1 MSRLQLIAGVFA
13 VALGAGCHRPLP
25 GNDSGPGNTVAIK
38 KPASSPKPGGAGG
51 AAVAPGTTVATG
63 ERAEATKNPPRASVI
78 YRPGPSPVIKERVSN
93 PYPLSN
99 EADAEEEAIV
109 AAAEVISQR
118 LRELDPPVHY
128 RPSVEEV
135 KNEFLRR
142 SSRSVRPVTPQERT
156 DLERLGIEPNRV
168 YVEYE
173 VSMTAEQLR
182 ELRTRQRLIDAL
194 QIVPVLY
201 GSLIIGYGFLRL
213 DARTKGNRT
222 RLLAV
227 AAGLLV
233 VGSAVAWFAL

>member
-25 GNDSGPGNTVAIK
+25 GNNTGPGNTVAAK
-38 KPASSPKPGGAGG
+38 KPASSLKPGESRGAT
-51 AAVAPGTTVATG
+51 VAPGAIAASG
-63 ERAEATKNPPRASVI
+63 ERAEATKNSPRSGVV
-78 YRPGPSPVIKERVSN
+78 YRPGPLPVIKERVSN

-99 EADAEEEAIV
+99 ETDAEEEAIV

-128 RPSVEEV
+128 RPNVEEV
-135 KNEFLRR
+135 KNDYLRR
-142 SSRSVRPVTPQERT
+142 SSRTVRPVTPQERT

-173 VSMTAEQLR
+173 VSMSAEQLR
-182 ELRTRQRLIDAL
+182 ELRTRQRLIDAF
-194 QIVPVLY
+194 QIAPVLY
-201 GSLIIGYGFLRL
+201 GGLLIGYGFLRL

-227 AAGLLV
+227 VSGLLA
-233 VGSAVAWFAL
+233 VGSAVAWFVL